1 MSRELVTRKQ
11 LRKIGFPKGEVTRTA
26 MQLLR
31 GIENMRHHEAV
42 ALLKALLAQPEKYLE
57 DKQWHP
63 LAQLLVISKP
73 HDYPETIPLIEGN
86 NHMRIFGEELI
97 DPGAIEQI
105 ETAMKLPVTVAGALM
120 PDAHVGYGLPIGG
133 VLAVKDAV
141 IPYGVGV
148 DIGCRMALSIF
159 DIPVKELNGS
169 VGHFRKAILDSTCF
183 GAGKGFAKSKRSE
196 HQVLEDPLFKTN
208 PLLASLHERAWEQLG
223 SSGGGNHFVEFG
235 IIRFEKDQPD
245 LKLGAGDYVAFLSH
259 SGSRGLGARIADY
272 YTKLAKSL
280 CKLPKE
286 AANLA
291 YLSLG
296 SEAGAEYW
304 AAMELAGQYASANH
318 EIIHN
323 KIYDY
328 FSVKPLAKV
337 ENHHN
342 FAWKEVHFGEEVIVH
357 RKGATPAGKGVLGF
371 IPGSMSTSGFLVRGK
386 ENASSLHSAAHGAG
400 RRLSRN
406 AAIQTLQRDELNQI
420 LNEKGI
426 TLIGAGMDE
435 APMAYKDIHA
445 VMAAQTEL
453 VETAGIF
460 QPQIVRMTHDGSRED

>member
-1 MSRELVTRKQ
+1 MSRDLVTRKQ
-11 LRKIGFPKGEVTRTA
+11 LRKIGFPKGEITRTA
-26 MQLLR
+26 MHVLKNMDNLR
-31 GIENMRHHEAV
+31 HDEAV
-42 ALLKALLAQPEKYLE
+42 ALLKEIRAQPEKFLE
-57 DKQWHP
+57 DRQWHP
-63 LAQLLVISKP
+63 LARLLVIANPQHSK
-73 HDYPETIPLIEGN
+73 ETIALHEKN
-86 NHMRIFGEELI
+86 DRLCVFGRELI
-97 DPGAIEQI
+97 DPAAIAQI
-105 ETAMKLPVTVAGALM
+105 EVAMRLPVTVAGALM

-133 VLAVKDAV
+133 VLAVKNAV

-159 DIPVKELNGS
+159 DIPVNELNGS

-196 HQVLEDPLFKTN
+196 HQVLEDPLFKAS
-208 PLLASLHERAWEQLG
+208 PLLASLHDRAWEQLG

-245 LKLGAGDYVAFLSH
+245 LKLAAGNYVAFLSH

-291 YLSLG
+291 YLSLR

-318 EIIHN
+318 EIIHQ

-328 FSVKPLAKV
+328 LSVKPVAQI

-342 FAWKEVHFGEEVIVH
+342 FAWKENYFGEEVIVH

-371 IPGSMSTSGFLVRGK
+371 IPGSMSTPGFLVRGK
-386 ENASSLHSAAHGAG
+386 GNTSSLHSAAHGAG

-406 AAIQTLQRDELNQI
+406 VAIKTLQRDELNQM
-420 LNEKGI
+420 LNEKGV